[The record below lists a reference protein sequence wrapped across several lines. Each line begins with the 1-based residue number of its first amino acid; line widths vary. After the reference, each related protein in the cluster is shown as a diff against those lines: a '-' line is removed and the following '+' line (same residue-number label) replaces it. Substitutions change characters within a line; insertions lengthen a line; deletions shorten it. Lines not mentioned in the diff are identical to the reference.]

1 MTSFIRSL
9 NILNWPLWL
18 KLSLGFLVAILVP
31 VIILLIAA
39 AGILNAIGRDALR
52 EQVRQEGLH
61 QEQTLSSSLQQAH
74 VTLQTIT
81 ELSGFDADLPALL
94 GAETRDEDAARAIA
108 AQLRD
113 KVFET
118 KFFEAARLITADGNI
133 IAQATA
139 NDIEIYVGSDVQ
151 STAFINAQNGSL
163 QNRAAVVS
171 VSQSAP
177 PLIEISRVIKNGR
190 QEIIGYFIARLN
202 ESLVLKPLAPALD
215 NAYSYLITGGQQL
228 ISIGLPE
235 TRTLMETSL
244 ENPLVVQRALNGQ
257 QAAAFYTVGSQK
269 NIQVAGFYSPIFNP
283 ASPGQVL
290 FALVTEVRADIA
302 TNLAEQYLDGS
313 RGFVIGIGLMTTVVL
328 LVLLFNQTITPP
340 LMNLRKAMQA
350 LARGDFNH
358 PVTAGGRGDE
368 VGTLSAAFIDMRT
381 HVRDLLDDLEARM
394 AARARDIS
402 ATQDVSRFAATQR
415 NLQTLLDQV
424 VELIVEKFPNIY
436 HAQVFLVDAERDNA
450 VLRATTGEAGKVLL
464 ARGHRLSVG
473 GQSLVGQAVLQG
485 QLVVARDTATS
496 LIHRPN
502 ELLPDT
508 RAELVIPL
516 RIGEQIMGVLDV
528 QSKSRNTFDEQ
539 EVGILQTM
547 ADQVAVAIE
556 NARLYQESVQR
567 LEQIQQTNRNATLK
581 TWQEYVY
588 SQRESSLTSQAGTAT
603 GNDLSELR
611 RRAIEQG
618 RIIVGQPTSNQTVP
632 IAVPIQ
638 LRGQTLGAV
647 EWEIPEFDFT
657 NNKLLMA
664 QELANRLAVSL
675 DNARLFQESQR
686 ATERER
692 IVNAISAKLTPQTE
706 IDDIL
711 QTAVRE
717 VGQALRAPQVSIR
730 LHRPPVEQSSN
741 GNGAH
746 PISDN

>member
-1 MTSFIRSL
+1 MTSFMRSL

-18 KLSLGFLVAILVP
+18 KLSLGFLAAILAP
-31 VIILLIAA
+31 VVILLIAA
-39 AGILNAIGRDALR
+39 AGILATIGRDSLR

-61 QEQTLSSSLQQAH
+61 QEQALSASLQQAFI
-74 VTLQTIT
+74 TLESIT
-81 ELSGFDADLPALL
+81 HLSGFDAGLPLL
-94 GAETRDEDAARAIA
+94 LSEEGRNVDRARTIA
-108 AQLRD
+108 DQLRNQ
-113 KVFET
+113 VFET
-118 KFFEAARLITADGNI
+118 KFFQSMRLVAVNGDI
-133 IAQATA
+133 IARATA
-139 NDIEIYVGSDVQ
+139 NDIQTYAGSD
-151 STAFINAQNGSL
+151 SETPAFISALNASIQKQG
-163 QNRAAVVS
+163 AVIS
-171 VSQSAP
+171 VSQNGTAV
-177 PLIEISRVIKNGR
+177 IEFSRVIENEKR
-190 QEIIGYFIARLN
+190 EAIGYFIARLN
-202 ESLVLKPLAPALD
+202 ESLALKPLAPVVD
-215 NAYSYLITGGQQL
+215 NAYTYLITGGQPPTVIDL
-228 ISIGLPE
+228 SENP
-235 TRTLMETSL
+235 TLVEASL
-244 ENPLVVQRALNGQ
+244 ENPVVAQRALNGQ
-257 QAAAFYTVGSQK
+257 QATAFYAVGRQK
-269 NIQVAGFYSPIFNP
+269 NIEVAGFYSPIFNP

-290 FALVTEVRADIA
+290 FALVTEVRTDTA
-302 TNLAEQYLDGS
+302 TNLAAQYLDGS
-313 RGFVIGIGLMTTVVL
+313 RGFVIGIGLLVTLAL
-328 LVLLFNQTITPP
+328 LALLFNQIITPP

-350 LARGDFNH
+350 VAKGDFNH
-358 PVTAGGRGDE
+358 PVNTRRGDE
-368 VGTLSAAFIDMRT
+368 VGALSAAFVDMRT

-436 HAQVFLVDAERDNA
+436 QAQVFLTDTEGENA
-450 VLRATTGEAGKVLL
+450 VLRASTGEAGRVML

-485 QLVVARDTATS
+485 QLMVVRDTATS

-502 ELLPDT
+502 EFLPDT

-516 RIGEQIMGVLDV
+516 RSGDQIMGALDV
-528 QSKSRNTFDEQ
+528 QSQARNTFDEQ
-539 EVGILQTM
+539 EVAILQTM

-556 NARLYQESVQR
+556 NARLYQESMRR
-567 LEQIQQTNRNATLK
+567 LEQIEQVNRNATLK
-581 TWQEYVY
+581 TWQEYIY
-588 SQRESSLTSQAGTAT
+588 SQHERSLSSQAGTTT
-603 GNDLSELR
+603 GNDLSALR

-618 RIIVGQPTSNQTVP
+618 RIIVGELTANQTVP

-647 EWEIPEFDFT
+647 EWEIPESDFS
-657 NNKLLMA
+657 NNKLQMA

-741 GNGAH
+741 GHGAH